1 MNQQTLNHADAVRR
15 IVDGIET
22 IPTLPSVVVR
32 IMEAIDNPKTSAE
45 DINAIILT
53 DPGITAKVLRLVNSA
68 YYGFPRKI
76 ASVTQAVVILG
87 FSTVRNLV
95 LTATIFDVFSHKT
108 RNALDR
114 VGLWQHSTGTAVLS
128 RMIARRLK
136 HPDLEDVFIAGLLHD
151 IGKLVLDEFAEQ
163 DYRRVVKVV
172 QEKDMLLREAEH
184 LVLQCDHCDVGAWVA
199 MRWNLP
205 PVLVQT
211 IQHHHNPE
219 DAEEAGDVV
228 AMIHIGNALARMK
241 KIGHPGDAKVPPVR
255 KESLERLGVGKGD
268 LAAILEE
275 SNAELEK
282 ARVFFEIRGA

>member
-1 MNQQTLNHADAVRR
+1 MNQQTMNQAEAVRR

-45 DINAIILT
+45 DINDIILT
-53 DPGITAKVLRLVNSA
+53 DPAITAKVLRLVNSA

-114 VGLWQHSTGTAVLS
+114 VGLWQHSTGTAVIS
-128 RMIARRLK
+128 RMIARKVK
-136 HPDLEDVFIAGLLHD
+136 HAELEDVFIAGLLHD
-151 IGKLVLDEFAEQ
+151 IGKLILDEFAEQ
-163 DYRRVVKVV
+163 DYRRVVKLVD
-172 QEKDMLLREAEH
+172 EKNLLLREAEH
-184 LVLQCDHCDVGAWVA
+184 LVLQCDHTDVGAWVA
-199 MRWNLP
+199 QRWNLP

-211 IQHHHNPE
+211 IQYHHNPE
-219 DAEEAGDVV
+219 DAEESADVV
-228 AMIHIGNALARMK
+228 AMIHVGNALARMK
-241 KIGHPGDAKVPPVR
+241 KVGHPGDEKIPPVK
-255 KESLERLGVGKGD
+255 KESLERLSLTKED
-268 LAAILEE
+268 LTAILEASGE
-275 SNAELEK
+275 ELEK
-282 ARVFFEIRGA
+282 ARVFFEIRGG